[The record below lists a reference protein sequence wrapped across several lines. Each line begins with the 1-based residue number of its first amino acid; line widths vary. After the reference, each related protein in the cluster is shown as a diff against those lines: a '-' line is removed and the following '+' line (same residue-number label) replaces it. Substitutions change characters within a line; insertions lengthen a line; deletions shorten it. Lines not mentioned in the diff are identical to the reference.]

1 MKQYVKIYRLIT
13 QLSLATNLSVTALAT
28 LTIYNLEDQV
38 CNSDGLRYSP
48 VLYISSYIGLTAPD
62 LLAPDYNKN
71 PLLTNYLICLRC
83 HNCNKR
89 ETGEILNSGG
99 ASCVCGK
106 SDRLTLKQYR

>member
-1 MKQYVKIYRLIT
+1 M
-13 QLSLATNLSVTALAT
+13 QLSLATNLSVPALAT
-28 LTIYNLEDQV
+28 LTIYNLEDPV

-71 PLLTNYLICLRC
+71 PLPTIVLNCLICLRC

-89 ETGEILNSGG
+89 ETGEMLNS
-99 ASCVCGK
+99 AELVVCVEN
-106 SDRLTLKQYR
+106 LTG